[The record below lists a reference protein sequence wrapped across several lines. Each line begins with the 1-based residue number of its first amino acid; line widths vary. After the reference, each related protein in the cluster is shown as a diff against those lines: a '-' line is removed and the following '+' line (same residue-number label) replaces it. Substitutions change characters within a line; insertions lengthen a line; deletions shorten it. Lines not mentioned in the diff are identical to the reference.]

1 MNKIL
6 LLGLSLAASLSAYAE
21 EPVTPA
27 PAVAYTYGMHLDIAK
42 VIRMTS
48 AADTCGPAPAEMTY
62 RDSQGDV
69 HVLQYRLYGTGC
81 SDS

>member
-1 MNKIL
+1 MKKIL
-6 LLGLSLAASLSAYAE
+6 FLGLSLTAALSAYAE
-21 EPVTPA
+21 EPVA
-27 PAVAYTYGMHLDIAK
+27 PPQAVTYTYGMHLDIAK
-42 VIRMTS
+42 VIRITS
-48 AADTCGPAPAEMTY
+48 AADTCGPTPAEMTY